1 VTLQILRINHAG
13 LPVDWLS
20 WQDAVCLH
28 ARDRVSWSYGETI
41 MLVRGGLS
49 RLTRARTVI
58 PLNSV
63 IACHGKVV
71 DSKRSEPP
79 LSNKALFRRDQHT
92 CLYCGK
98 QLPGYLLSRDHVHP
112 LSRGGKDSWTNVVT
126 ACKRCNTRKGSR
138 MLTTASMQ
146 LLALPF
152 VPNHAEYLALTHSAR
167 IRGDQMLFLKNQFS
181 SHRRMRDFE
190 SF

>member
-1 VTLQILRINHAG
+1 MSPQILRLNNAG

-28 ARDRVSWSYGETI
+28 ARDMVSWSYGETV

-49 RLTRARTVI
+49 RLTNTRTI
-58 PLNSV
+58 LPLNSV
-63 IACHGKVV
+63 IACRGKVMA
-71 DSKRSEPP
+71 SNRSEPP
-79 LSNKALFRRDQHT
+79 LSNRALFRRDQHT

-98 QLPGYLLSRDHVHP
+98 QFPGYLLSRDHVHP
-112 LSRGGKDSWTNVVT
+112 LSRGGRDSWMNVVT
-126 ACKRCNTRKGSR
+126 AFKRCNARKGNS
-138 MLTTASMQ
+138 MLTSAGMQ

-167 IRGDQMLFLKNQFS
+167 IRGDQILFLKNQFS
-181 SHRRMRDFE
+181 GHRRMRDFE
-190 SF
+190 SI